1 MAAFIS
7 FVSDKVQGWMRV
19 ARESYSVD
27 PIVFVVLLLACS
39 PFFYFS
45 IYKLVRGIAKKNSG
59 SITLWSS
66 VFLGSTVLPY
76 LYVLIF
82 GRNMPWWIYIAI
94 GLLVAQGVYTLVKKL
109 RAKPSAPA
117 RPEPAMEQEKDGDA
131 P

>member
-1 MAAFIS
+1 MVQFI
-7 FVSDKVQGWMRV
+7 VGKVQEWMRV

-27 PIVFVVLLLACS
+27 PVIFVVLLFACA
-39 PFFYFS
+39 PFFYYS
-45 IYKLVRGIAKKNSG
+45 IFRLVKGLAKKNTS

-94 GLLVAQGVYTLVKKL
+94 GLLVAQGVYSLVKKL
-109 RAKPSAPA
+109 RAKPAAGSKQS
-117 RPEPAMEQEKDGDA
+117 PEVERRTDGEDDS
-131 P
+131 